1 MLLFF
6 IRVFFCLG
14 VLQLQFSTPATAQNS
29 DDFFSGQTLRY
40 LIGSKPGG
48 GYDQYGRLIAKY
60 MEKYLP
66 GSTIVPE
73 NRPTAGGVPALRQ
86 VNNADAGKPY
96 LMMFNTGLLLS
107 DLGGLETLDFSLNAL
122 GWVGKA
128 ASECLCLT
136 SALMG
141 PNWVIC

>member
-1 MLLFF
+1 M
-6 IRVFFCLG
+6 
-14 VLQLQFSTPATAQNS
+14 
-29 DDFFSGQTLRY
+29 
-40 LIGSKPGG
+40 
-48 GYDQYGRLIAKY
+48 
-60 MEKYLP
+60 
-66 GSTIVPE
+66 PE

-128 ASECLCLT
+128 ASEARVLVVRTDTPIVAFPDLQ
-136 SALMG
+136 LIL
-141 PNWVIC
+141 PL